1 MKVLF
6 AANQGGLPVVELN
19 GALATALAAKLPLAS
34 CDFIV
39 WKRAE
44 ADVARRLAPTCGDVH
59 AFEDYL
65 AKAPQEWR
73 SEVERLAA
81 DYSEVN
87 WSAVIASER
96 SFTDSSFLLGGAGHR
111 IETEDYVLQLLVNVV
126 RFFERVFSAHYDVLV
141 CQTADSFFT
150 HVLFKVAHH
159 HGVRIFAISPAWLQE
174 NGKPGSFFT
183 NDEYLRCDR
192 MKQAY
197 EALLKRPLS
206 EQEIDRAERLRK
218 SIVEFDG
225 NKAFYAVTKRN
236 FGRSALSPNIRKLPA
251 YLMENFSK
259 NKNLDYTRIDPL
271 AKARANL
278 LRVWRKW
285 QMRKLVGTT
294 DTFIPEKSVFF
305 PLHFQPEQS
314 TLVGGIY
321 YANQVGLIE
330 NISKSLP
337 LGYMLVLKEHPA
349 GRGVRPAWQYRHLA
363 SFPNVMFSDAPSK
376 EIARK
381 TLTTITITGTIGV
394 EAMALDRPVI
404 MLGRS
409 FFDYAGVLYR
419 TQSVEEL
426 PAILRRILIDDD
438 YTQRPDRQDL
448 IRKFMLSYLM
458 GLTPHFP
465 RPDEAAHLV
474 DFLIEHFVAENI
486 LRQAA

>member
-6 AANQGGLPVVELN
+6 ASNQGGLPVVELN
-19 GALATALAAKLPLAS
+19 GALATALAAKLPTVS

-39 WKRAE
+39 WKRTE
-44 ADVARRLAPTCGDVH
+44 AVVARALGSTDGGVH

-65 AKAPQEWR
+65 AAAPHEWR
-73 SEVERLAA
+73 SEVDRLTV

-87 WSAVIASER
+87 WSAVVASER

-111 IETEDYVLQLLVNVV
+111 IEASDYVLRLLVNIV
-126 RFFERVFSAHYDVLV
+126 RFFEKVFATRYDALV

-150 HVLFKVAHH
+150 HVLFKVARH
-159 HGVRIFAISPAWLQE
+159 HGIPIFAISPAWLQE
-174 NGKPGSFFT
+174 DGKPGSFFT

-197 EALLKRPLS
+197 EWLLKRSLS
-206 EQEIDRAERLRK
+206 EQEIDRVERFRK

-225 NKAFYAVTKRN
+225 NKAFYAITKRN

-259 NKNLDYTRIDPL
+259 DKNLDYTRIDFI
-271 AKARANL
+271 AKTRANF

-285 QMRKLVGTT
+285 RMSKLVGTV
-294 DTFIPEKSVFF
+294 DAAIPAKSVFF

-321 YANQVGLIE
+321 FANQVGLIE

-337 LGYMLVLKEHPA
+337 LGYTLVLKEHPA

-376 EIARK
+376 QIAEK
-381 TLTTITITGTIGV
+381 SLATITITGTIGV
-394 EAMALDRPVI
+394 EAMALDRPVV

-419 TQSVEEL
+419 AQSVEEL
-426 PAILRRILIDDD
+426 PVILRRILIDGD
-438 YTQRPDRQDL
+438 YAHRPDRQDL

-474 DFLIEHFVAENI
+474 DFLIEHFVAERI
-486 LRQAA
+486 LRRAA